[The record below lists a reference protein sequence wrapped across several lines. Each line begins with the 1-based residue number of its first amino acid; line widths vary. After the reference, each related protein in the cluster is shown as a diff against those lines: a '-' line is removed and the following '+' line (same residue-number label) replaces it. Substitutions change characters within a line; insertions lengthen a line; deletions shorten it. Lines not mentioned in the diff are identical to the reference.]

1 MSGKVVLVGA
11 GPGDPGLFTI
21 KGREILSK
29 AEVVV
34 YDRLLSSAIMDM
46 IPESAERVDVGKRVA
61 HHPVP
66 QSEINRIL
74 LEKAQEGKLVVRLKG
89 GDPFMF
95 GRGGE
100 ELELLV
106 ENGVPFEVVPGV
118 TSALSVPAYGGIP
131 VTHRDCCSSLHIVTG
146 SARAGKDLSI
156 NYDALVG
163 TNGTLVFLMGVAPLP
178 EICQG
183 LLDAGMSPDMPAAIV
198 EHGTLPSQ
206 RRISATLS
214 TLADAAKTNDIKSPA
229 ISIVGKVCALA
240 EDFDWFDNLPL
251 KGRKIVVTRP
261 KERAGTLSSR
271 LRALGADVIEY
282 PCIETVPITPCE
294 PLENA
299 LRNIGEY
306 SWLVFTSPAGVEALE
321 GYLDANNLDVRALG
335 SIKIA
340 VIGTGT
346 AKALKQLGLRADYMP
361 KVYDVEH
368 MASGLIE
375 IATGKILVLRAKEG
389 SPALNEIFQSA
400 GVIYD
405 DIAVYDTVYRSD
417 SSDYLKDNLDSI
429 DCAVF
434 TSASTVKGFVSS
446 LGKDMDYSGL
456 AGICIGEQTAGEA
469 KTYGIKTAVS
479 KEATID
485 SLVDKLLERE

>member
-21 KGREILSK
+21 KGSEVLSK

-34 YDRLLSSAIMDM
+34 FDRLLSSAIMDM
-46 IPESAERVDVGKRVA
+46 IPEKAERIDVGKRVA

-74 LEKAQEGKLVVRLKG
+74 LEKAQEGKFVVRLKG

-106 ENGVPFEVVPGV
+106 ENKVPFEVVPGV

-146 SARAGKDLSI
+146 SARAGKNLSI
-156 NYDALVG
+156 NYAALVG

-183 LLDAGMSPDMPAAIV
+183 LLDAGMEPDMPAAIV

-214 TLADAAKTNDIKSPA
+214 TLADAAKANDIKSPA
-229 ISIVGKVCALA
+229 ISIIGKVCALA

-251 KGRKIVVTRP
+251 KGKKIVVTRP

-271 LRALGADVIEY
+271 LRALGAEVIEH
-282 PCIETVPITPCE
+282 PCIETVPIVPCE
-294 PLENA
+294 QLENA
-299 LRNIGEY
+299 MKNIGGY

-321 GYLDANNLDVRALG
+321 GYLDANSLDVRALG
-335 SIKIA
+335 NIKIA

-346 AKALKQLGLRADYMP
+346 AKALKSIGLKADYMP
-361 KVYDVEH
+361 EVYDVAH
-368 MASGLIE
+368 MASGLVE
-375 IATGKILVLRAKEG
+375 IASGKILVLRAKEG
-389 SPALNEIFQSA
+389 SPALNEIFSSA
-400 GVIYD
+400 GVAYD
-405 DIAVYDTVYRSD
+405 DIAVYNTVYQSGNPK
-417 SSDYLKDNLDSI
+417 YLRDILGEI

-446 LGKDMDYSGL
+446 LGADLDYSGL
-456 AGICIGEQTAGEA
+456 TGICIGDQTAGEA
-469 KTYGIKTAVS
+469 KLYGIQTDVS

-485 SLVDKLLERE
+485 SLVAKLLERE